1 MSNTPGAN
9 APLHATLQ
17 PAAGDHSEDG
27 YRKRPGE
34 ILDRFE
40 RGGHAD
46 KVDLLTGKITP
57 EGRAVPT
64 GERAQQAELNRQWL
78 TAERERLQAAKGE
91 PVAYAIADAESGV
104 KEDALDRYLK
114 TQGRFGSASEENLQA
129 KAAAAQEYAA
139 KLASEYYSS
148 ESYSSEFRVPSS
160 TTDQPGTRNSDLTT
174 DNPEPGTRNPE
185 PRTVSR
191 SDFLPTTRADMDA
204 RGWEQCDFVLVTGDA
219 YVDHPSFANA
229 VIGRV
234 LEWAGFKVGVLSQ
247 PDYTDPEAF
256 KALGKPRLAFL
267 VSAGNLDSNLNAYTA
282 HKLPRSDD
290 PYSPG
295 GKPGKRPVRA
305 TIVYCN
311 MLRRAFGKVPVIIG
325 GIEASQRRFSHYD
338 YWDDKVRRSVLLDSN
353 ADMLV
358 FGMGEN
364 QIVELAHRLNRG
376 ESLKEIT
383 DVRGTAYVK
392 KDASYLETPD
402 FTERFGKP
410 LHTLDHEDLLPELE
424 PRLESRGAAK
434 GGNSNLARVQEH
446 QTDTADQV
454 AEYRKNYASAFKKIF
469 DQQDPVRGRPVV
481 QRTGKLSVIQLP
493 PARLQSEEELDRWYD
508 LPYTRLPHPDYEK
521 QGGVPAWLTTQHSIV
536 THRGCMGSCTFCAIW
551 MHQGRTI
558 QSRSPESIEKEAASI
573 THMPSFK
580 GYISDV
586 GGPTANMYGNY
597 CSVQQTLGACKD
609 RDCLLPDP
617 CPALR
622 QHLDKQLDML
632 KRVRAVPGV
641 KKAFI
646 ASGIRHDMLIDDK
659 NTRGFGDAY
668 IENLAAHHTSGHLKV
683 APEHLSDD
691 VLSRMR
697 KPGLS
702 KYEEFKKRFVEASRK
717 VGKEQYLVAYFVSSH
732 PGCTMDEQIR
742 LAEYFKK
749 NNWSPEQ
756 VQDFIPTPMTPATAM
771 FYSGFDPETLEF
783 VYTPTTMREKR
794 RQRALMQFNRPE
806 FHGRVRKALREAG
819 RQDLIGNGKDAL
831 VKPGNEEDWDDDNP
845 ARPAGIGSGPAT
857 LKNCNNPYRG
867 KKAQGKKRRRR

>member
-1 MSNTPGAN
+1 MNKPDGGHR
-9 APLHATLQ
+9 LHATLQ
-17 PAAGDHSEDG
+17 PAAGDHSPDS

-57 EGRAVPT
+57 EGRAVPA
-64 GERAQQAELNRQWL
+64 GQRARQAELNRTWL
-78 TAERERLQAAKGE
+78 AAERERLNVAKGE
-91 PVAYAIADAESGV
+91 PVAYAMTEPATG
-104 KEDALDRYLK
+104 DALERYLR
-114 TQGRFGSASEENLQA
+114 TQGRFGSANESDLKA

-139 KLASEYYSS
+139 KLAAEY
-148 ESYSSEFRVPSS
+148 ESAESRVPVAE
-160 TTDQPGTRNSDLTT
+160 DAAHGTRDAR
-174 DNPEPGTRNPE
+174 PERKA
-185 PRTVSR
+185 
-191 SDFLPTTRADMDA
+191 FLPTSRADMAA

-234 LEWAGFKVGVLSQ
+234 LEWAGFKVGILAQ

-311 MLRRAFGKVPVIIG
+311 MLRRAFGKTPIIVG

-358 FGMGEN
+358 FGMGEV

-376 ESLKEIT
+376 IPLHEIT

-392 KDASYLETPD
+392 KDAAFLDAPD
-402 FTERFGKP
+402 YVERFGKP
-410 LHTLDHEDLLPELE
+410 AHTLDHEALLP
-424 PRLESRGAAK
+424 PKDSPESRVPGSESKDTAHGTRHTGHAPVD
-434 GGNSNLARVQEH
+434 RVQEH
-446 QTDTADQV
+446 QTTSAAQV
-454 AEYRKNYASAFKKIF
+454 ADYRRNYARAFKTIF
-469 DQQDPVRGRPVV
+469 DQQDPVRGRPLV
-481 QRTGKLSVIQLP
+481 QRTGKLHVIQLP

-508 LPYTRLPHPDYEK
+508 LPYTRMPHPDYEA
-521 QGGVPAWLTTQHSIV
+521 QGGVPAWLTTQHSII

-558 QSRSPESIEKEAASI
+558 QSRSADSIVKEAESI
-573 THMPSFK
+573 TGMNSFK

-622 QHLDKQLDML
+622 QHIDTQLNML

-659 NTRGFGDAY
+659 TAGEKGNEY

-691 VLSRMR
+691 VLSKMR
-697 KPGLS
+697 KPGLN
-702 KYEEFKKRFVEASRK
+702 KYEEFKKRFIEASRK

-742 LAEYFKK
+742 LAEYFKR

-771 FYSGFDPETLEF
+771 FYSGHDPETLEF

-794 RQRALMQFNRPE
+794 RQRALMQYSRPE

-819 RQDLIGNGKDAL
+819 RTDLIGHHKDAL
-831 VKPGNEEDWDDDNP
+831 VKPGNEEDWEDDNP
-845 ARPAGIGSGPAT
+845 SRPAGIGSGPAT
-857 LKNCNNPYRG
+857 TRKRNNPYRG
-867 KKAQGKKRRRR
+867 RKARGQKPKRRG

>member
-1 MSNTPGAN
+1 MSKPEGEHR
-9 APLHATLQ
+9 LHARLQ
-17 PAAGDHSEDG
+17 PAAGDHSEDA
-27 YRKRPGE
+27 YRGRPGE
-34 ILDRFE
+34 ILDRYE
-40 RGGHAD
+40 RGGHVD
-46 KVDLLTGKITP
+46 KVDLLTGKVTP
-57 EGRAVPT
+57 EGHAVPA
-64 GERAQQAELNRQWL
+64 GRRGQQAELNRAWL
-78 TAERERLQAAKGE
+78 KSERERLQAGKGE
-91 PVAYAIADAESGV
+91 PLVNAD
-104 KEDALDRYLK
+104 EDAIQRFLR
-114 TQGRFGSASEENLQA
+114 TQGRFGSASETDLQA

-139 KLASEYYSS
+139 KLAAEYYQAGDGRLEAGVTAEAPDSRLPTPDS
-148 ESYSSEFRVPSS
+148 
-160 TTDQPGTRNSDLTT
+160 
-174 DNPEPGTRNPE
+174 
-185 PRTVSR
+185 VSR
-191 SDFLPTTRADMDA
+191 LSFLPVSRADMAA

-234 LEWAGFKVGVLSQ
+234 LEWAGFKVGILSQ
-247 PDYTDPEAF
+247 PDYTNPEAF

-290 PYSPG
+290 PYTPG

-311 MLRRAFGKVPVIIG
+311 MIRRAFGKVPVIVG

-358 FGMGEN
+358 FGMGET

-376 ESLKEIT
+376 EPISQIT
-383 DVRGTAYVK
+383 DVRGTAFVK
-392 KDASYLETPD
+392 KDAAFLEAPEYV
-402 FTERFGKP
+402 ERFGKP
-410 LHTLDHEDLLPELE
+410 VHTLDHEELLP
-424 PRLESRGAAK
+424 PREAGGASSEAGVKAVTPASRLQTP
-434 GGNSNLARVQEH
+434 NSPDRVQEH
-446 QTDTADQV
+446 QTETPAQV
-454 AEYRKNYASAFKKIF
+454 PEYRRNYALAFKKIF

-481 QRTGKLSVIQLP
+481 QRTGKLNVIQLP

-508 LPYTRLPHPDYEK
+508 LPYTRLPHPDYEA

-558 QSRSPESIEKEAASI
+558 QSRSAESIVQEAEAI
-573 THMPSFK
+573 TQMPSFK

-622 QHLDKQLDML
+622 LHLDKQIDML

-659 NTRGFGDAY
+659 ATRGIGDAY

-691 VLSRMR
+691 VLTRMR
-697 KPGLS
+697 KPGLH
-702 KYEEFKKRFVEASRK
+702 KYEEFKKRFVEASKR

-771 FYSGFDPETLEF
+771 FYSGHDPETGEF

-794 RQRALMQFNRPE
+794 RQRALMQFTRPE

-819 RQDLIGNGKDAL
+819 RKDLIGTHPEAL
-831 VKPGNEEDWDDDNP
+831 VKPGQEEDWDDDNP

-857 LKNCNNPYRG
+857 TKKRNNPYRG
-867 KKAQGKKRRRR
+867 TRKARRKRRS

>member
-1 MSNTPGAN
+1 MKDPQGGQR
-9 APLHATLQ
+9 LHAKLQ
-17 PAAGDHSEDG
+17 PAAGDHSEDR

-46 KVDLLTGKITP
+46 KVDLLTGRITP
-57 EGRAVPT
+57 DGHAVPEGQRARQT
-64 GERAQQAELNRQWL
+64 EINRDWLNEERQ
-78 TAERERLQAAKGE
+78 RLQASKGE
-91 PVAYAIADAESGV
+91 PVAYAQNSINESHAP
-104 KEDALDRYLK
+104 DALERCLK
-114 TQGRFGSASEENLQA
+114 TQGRFGSANENDLKA

-139 KLASEYYSS
+139 KLASEYYQAGGGSLEAGETAEALDS
-148 ESYSSEFRVPSS
+148 KLPIPDTF
-160 TTDQPGTRNSDLTT
+160 T
-174 DNPEPGTRNPE
+174 
-185 PRTVSR
+185 R
-191 SDFLPTTRADMDA
+191 SDFLPVSRADMDA

-234 LEWAGFKVGVLSQ
+234 LEWAGFKVGIIAQ
-247 PDYTDPEAF
+247 PDYTGPEAF
-256 KALGKPRLAFL
+256 KALGKPRLGFL

-311 MLRRAFGKVPVIIG
+311 MIRRAYGKVPIIIG

-358 FGMGEN
+358 FGMGEV
-364 QIVELAHRLNRG
+364 QIVELAHRLSRG
-376 ESLKEIT
+376 ESIREIN

-392 KDASYLETPD
+392 KDASILDSPEFAD
-402 FTERFGKP
+402 RFGQP
-410 LHTLDHEDLLPELE
+410 MFTLDHEELLP
-424 PRLESRGAAK
+424 PK
-434 GGNSNLARVQEH
+434 GSGLDRVQEM
-446 QTDTADQV
+446 QTDSGSVPD
-454 AEYRKNYASAFKKIF
+454 YRRNYAVAFKKIF
-469 DQQDPVRGRPVV
+469 DQQDPVRGRPLV
-481 QRTGKLSVIQLP
+481 QRTGKLHVIQLP

-508 LPYTRLPHPDYEK
+508 LPYTRQPHPDYES
-521 QGGVPAWLTTQHSIV
+521 QGGVPAWLTTQHSII

-558 QSRSPESIEKEAASI
+558 QSRSEDSIVKEAESISG
-573 THMPSFK
+573 MPSFK

-622 QHLDKQLDML
+622 QHIDKQLDML

-659 NTRGFGDAY
+659 NTKGLGDAY

-691 VLSRMR
+691 VLSKMR
-697 KPGLS
+697 KPGLN
-702 KYEEFKKRFVEASRK
+702 KYEEFKTRFIEASKK

-732 PGCTMDEQIR
+732 PGCTMEEQIR

-771 FYSGFDPETLEF
+771 FYSGFDPETGEF

-794 RQRALMQFNRPE
+794 RQRALMQFKRPE
-806 FHGRVRKALREAG
+806 FHGRVRKALREAE
-819 RQDLIGNGKDAL
+819 RKDLIGNHKDAL
-831 VKPGNEEDWDDDNP
+831 VRPGNEEDWDDDNP

-857 LKNCNNPYRG
+857 MKKRNSPYRG
-867 KKAQGKKRRRR
+867 KHPKKRRRKR

>member
-1 MSNTPGAN
+1 MNEPQGAHR
-9 APLHATLQ
+9 LHASLQ
-17 PAAGDHSEDG
+17 PAAGDHSENA

-57 EGRAVPT
+57 EGHAVPP
-64 GERAQQAELNRQWL
+64 GERAKQAELNRQWL
-78 TAERERLQAAKGE
+78 KAERERLQAGKGE
-91 PVAYAIADAESGV
+91 PLAYAIADAESGV
-104 KEDALDRYLK
+104 KQDALDRYLK
-114 TQGRFGSASEENLQA
+114 TQGKFGSANEQDLKA

-139 KLASEYYSS
+139 KLAAEYYEAGGGSREAAENAATPAS
-148 ESYSSEFRVPSS
+148 R
-160 TTDQPGTRNSDLTT
+160 LT
-174 DNPEPGTRNPE
+174 PAASFGRG
-185 PRTVSR
+185 
-191 SDFLPTTRADMDA
+191 DFLPTTKTDMDA
-204 RGWEQCDFVLVTGDA
+204 RGWEQCDFVLVSGDA

-234 LEWAGFKVGVLSQ
+234 LEWAGFKVGILSQ
-247 PDYTDPEAF
+247 PDYTNPEAF

-295 GKPGKRPVRA
+295 GRPGKRPVRA

-311 MLRRAFGKVPVIIG
+311 MLRRAFGKTPIIVG

-358 FGMGEN
+358 FGMGET

-376 ESLKEIT
+376 EQLKEIT

-392 KDASYLETPD
+392 KDADYLESPE

-410 LHTLDHEDLLPELE
+410 VYTLDHENLLP
-424 PRLESRGAAK
+424 PREAAGGRQEAAVSPASRLTTPA
-434 GGNSNLARVQEH
+434 SLDRVQEH
-446 QTDTADQV
+446 QTDDPNQV
-454 AEYRKNYASAFKKIF
+454 AAYRKNYAVAFKTIF
-469 DQQDPVRGRPVV
+469 DQQDPVRGRPVI

-521 QGGVPAWLTTQHSIV
+521 HGVPAWLTTQHSII

-597 CSVQQTLGACKD
+597 CSVQQTLGACKN

-646 ASGIRHDMLIDDK
+646 ASGIRHDMLIDEK
-659 NTRGFGDAY
+659 TNKGLGDAY
-668 IENLAAHHTSGHLKV
+668 IENLAAYHTSGHLKV
-683 APEHLSDD
+683 APEHLSDG
-691 VLSRMR
+691 VLARMR
-697 KPGLS
+697 KPGLH
-702 KYEEFKKRFVEASRK
+702 KYEEFKQRFIEASKK

-742 LAEYFKK
+742 LAEYFKR

-794 RQRALMQFNRPE
+794 RQRALMQFSRPE

-819 RQDLIGNGKDAL
+819 RKDLIGHHKDAL

-845 ARPAGIGSGPAT
+845 ARPAGIGAGPKT
-857 LKNCNNPYRG
+857 LKKRNNPYRG
-867 KKAQGKKRRRR
+867 KKPRGRGSKPAGKSRRRR

>member
-1 MSNTPGAN
+1 MSKPEGTR
-9 APLHATLQ
+9 LHAALQ
-17 PAAGDHSEDG
+17 PAAGDHSDQR

-57 EGRAVPT
+57 DGHAVPQ
-64 GERAQQAELNRQWL
+64 GQRAQQAELNRKWL
-78 TAERERLQAAKGE
+78 GEERERLQAGKGE
-91 PVAYAIADAESGV
+91 PVAYAVADPDVG
-104 KEDALDRYLK
+104 DALERYLR
-114 TQGRFGSASEENLQA
+114 TQGRFGSANEQDLKA

-148 ESYSSEFRVPSS
+148 ECRVPSAES
-160 TTDQPGTRNSDLTT
+160 EATAEAKTAVDPAHGTRHT
-174 DNPEPGTRNPE
+174 E
-185 PRTVSR
+185 R
-191 SDFLPTTRADMDA
+191 SSFLPVSKSDMSA

-234 LEWAGFKVGVLSQ
+234 LEWAGFKVGILAQ

-256 KALGKPRLAFL
+256 KALGEPRLGFL
-267 VSAGNLDSNLNAYTA
+267 VSAGNLDSNLNAFTA

-311 MLRRAFGKVPVIIG
+311 MIRRAFGKVPIIVG
-325 GIEASQRRFSHYD
+325 GIEASQRRFTHYD

-358 FGMGEN
+358 FGMGEV

-376 ESLKEIT
+376 IPLREIT

-392 KDASYLETPD
+392 KDAAFLDAPE
-402 FTERFGKP
+402 FVERFGKP
-410 LHTLDHEDLLPELE
+410 MYTLDHEALLP
-424 PRLESRGAAK
+424 PK
-434 GGNSNLARVQEH
+434 GEQSDRVQEM
-446 QTDTADQV
+446 ADPGRNV
-454 AEYRKNYASAFKKIF
+454 PEYRKNYAVAFKTIF
-469 DQQDPVRGRPVV
+469 DQQDPVRGRPLV

-508 LPYTRLPHPDYEK
+508 LPYTRLPHPDYET
-521 QGGVPAWLTTQHSIV
+521 QGGVPAWLTTQHSII

-558 QSRSPESIEKEAASI
+558 QSRSAESIVKEAGSI
-573 THMPSFK
+573 TEMPSFK

-659 NTRGFGDAY
+659 NSKGLGDAY

-691 VLSRMR
+691 VLSKMR
-697 KPGLS
+697 KPGLH
-702 KYEEFKKRFVEASRK
+702 KYEEFKKRFIEASKK

-771 FYSGFDPETLEF
+771 FYSGHDPETLDYVF
-783 VYTPTTMREKR
+783 TPTTMREKR
-794 RQRALMQFNRPE
+794 RQRALMQFGRPE

-819 RQDLIGNGKDAL
+819 RKDLIGHHKDAL
-831 VKPGNEEDWDDDNP
+831 VKPGNEDDWEDDNP

-857 LKNCNNPYRG
+857 LRKRGNPYRG
-867 KKAQGKKRRRR
+867 RKRRK

>member
-1 MSNTPGAN
+1 MTDSKPR
-9 APLHATLQ
+9 LHGHLQ
-17 PAAGDHSEDG
+17 SAAGDHSTDS

-34 ILDRFE
+34 VFDRFE

-46 KVDLLTGKITP
+46 RMDLLTGKVTP
-57 EGRAVPT
+57 EGKAVPQ
-64 GERAQQAELNRQWL
+64 GRRARQIEINRKWLAE
-78 TAERERLQAAKGE
+78 ERERLQASRGN
-91 PVAYAIADAESGV
+91 PVAYAMQPGEEGMPVAPDAVE
-104 KEDALDRYLK
+104 RYLR
-114 TQGRFGSASEENLQA
+114 TQAARGNAAEADLAE
-129 KAAAAQEYAA
+129 KAAKAQEYAA
-139 KLASEYYSS
+139 KLAAEFYSAGGDRQSETVDRS
-148 ESYSSEFRVPSS
+148 PN
-160 TTDQPGTRNSDLTT
+160 TDQ
-174 DNPEPGTRNPE
+174 
-185 PRTVSR
+185 R
-191 SDFLPTTRADMDA
+191 SPHRSAFLPVSRADMGA
-204 RGWEQCDFVLVTGDA
+204 RGWEQCDFILITGDA

-229 VIGRV
+229 VISRV
-234 LEWAGFKVGVLSQ
+234 LEWAGFKVGIIAQ
-247 PDYTDPEAF
+247 PDFTNPEAF

-311 MLRRAFGKVPVIIG
+311 MLRRAFGKVPIIIG

-338 YWDDKVRRSVLLDSN
+338 YWDDRVRRSVLLDSN

-358 FGMGEN
+358 FGMGET
-364 QIVELAHRLNRG
+364 QIVELAHRLSNG
-376 ESLKEIT
+376 EGLHEIN
-383 DVRGTAYVK
+383 DVRGTAYVR
-392 KDASYLETPD
+392 KDISFLETPAYAD
-402 FTERFGKP
+402 RFGKP
-410 LHTLDHEDLLPELE
+410 VPTLAHEELLPPLE
-424 PRLESRGAAK
+424 AGGGRLEAGATARQSK
-434 GGNSNLARVQEH
+434 IDRVQER
-446 QTDTADQV
+446 QDQPGEAV
-454 AEYRKNYASAFKKIF
+454 PDYRVNYARAFKTIF
-469 DQQDPVRGRPVV
+469 DQQDPVRGRPLI
-481 QRTGKLSVIQLP
+481 QRTGKLNVVQLP

-521 QGGVPAWLTTQHSIV
+521 VGVPAWLTTQHSIV

-558 QSRSPESIEKEAASI
+558 QSRSIDSIEAEAKAI

-597 CSVQQTLGACKD
+597 CSVQQNLGACKN

-622 QHLDKQLDML
+622 QHLDTQLEML
-632 KRVRAVPGV
+632 RRVRAVPGV

-659 NTRGFGDAY
+659 TAGEKGDHY

-691 VLSRMR
+691 VLAKMR
-697 KPGLS
+697 KPGLH
-702 KYEEFKKRFVEASRK
+702 KYEIFKKRFIEASKR

-771 FYSGFDPETLEF
+771 FYSGHDPETLEH

-794 RQRALMQFNRPE
+794 RQRALMQFGKPE
-806 FHGRVRKALREAG
+806 FQGRVRKALREAG
-819 RQDLIGNGKDAL
+819 RKDLVGRHKEAL
-831 VKPGNEEDWDDDNP
+831 VPPGNEEDWEDDNP

-857 LKNCNNPYRG
+857 LKKRNNPYRG
-867 KKAQGKKRRRR
+867 KRRQQRKGRPG

>member
-1 MSNTPGAN
+1 MSKPEGEHR
-9 APLHATLQ
+9 LHARLQ
-17 PAAGDHSEDG
+17 PAAGDHSEDA
-27 YRKRPGE
+27 YRGRPGE
-34 ILDRFE
+34 ILDRYE
-40 RGGHAD
+40 RGGHVD
-46 KVDLLTGKITP
+46 KVDLLTGKVTP
-57 EGRAVPT
+57 EGRSVPE
-64 GERAQQAELNRQWL
+64 GKRAQQAELNLAWL
-78 TAERERLQAAKGE
+78 KAERERLQAGKGE
-91 PVAYAIADAESGV
+91 PLAGAD
-104 KEDALDRYLK
+104 EDAIQRFLR
-114 TQGRFGSASEENLQA
+114 TQGRFGSANETDLQA

-139 KLASEYYSS
+139 KLAAEYYQAGDGSL
-148 ESYSSEFRVPSS
+148 EAGV
-160 TTDQPGTRNSDLTT
+160 TTKAPDSRLPTPDS
-174 DNPEPGTRNPE
+174 
-185 PRTVSR
+185 VSR
-191 SDFLPTTRADMDA
+191 SAFLPVSRADMAA

-234 LEWAGFKVGVLSQ
+234 LEWAGFKVGILSQ
-247 PDYTDPEAF
+247 PDYTNPEAF
-256 KALGKPRLAFL
+256 KALCKPRLAFL

-290 PYSPG
+290 PYTPG

-311 MLRRAFGKVPVIIG
+311 MIRRAFGKVPVIVG

-338 YWDDKVRRSVLLDSN
+338 YWDDKARRSVLLDSN

-358 FGMGEN
+358 FGMGEA

-376 ESLKEIT
+376 EPISQIT
-383 DVRGTAYVK
+383 DVRGTAFVK
-392 KDASYLETPD
+392 KDATFLESPEY
-402 FTERFGKP
+402 TERFGKP
-410 LHTLDHEDLLPELE
+410 VYTLDHQELLPPIEAAGGRQQAAENTGDLT
-424 PRLESRGAAK
+424 PRPKPQAD
-434 GGNSNLARVQEH
+434 RVQEH
-446 QTDTADQV
+446 QTDNAAQV
-454 AEYRKNYASAFKKIF
+454 PEYRRNYAIAFKKIF

-493 PARLQSEEELDRWYD
+493 PARLQTEEELDRWYD
-508 LPYTRLPHPDYEK
+508 LPYTRLPHPDYEA

-551 MHQGRTI
+551 MHQGRTV
-558 QSRSPESIEKEAASI
+558 QSRSAESIVKEAEAI

-622 QHLDKQLDML
+622 LHLDKQIDML

-659 NTRGFGDAY
+659 ATKGKGDAY

-691 VLSRMR
+691 VLTRMR
-697 KPGLS
+697 KPGLH
-702 KYEEFKKRFVEASRK
+702 KYEEFKKRFIEASKR

-771 FYSGFDPETLEF
+771 FYSGHDPETGEF

-794 RQRALMQFNRPE
+794 RQRALMQFTRPE

-819 RQDLIGNGKDAL
+819 RKDLIGTHPDAL
-831 VKPGNEEDWDDDNP
+831 VRPGHEEDWDDDNP

-857 LKNCNNPYRG
+857 TRKRNNPYRG
-867 KKAQGKKRRRR
+867 RKPRGKRR

>member
-1 MSNTPGAN
+1 MRKPDATR
-9 APLHATLQ
+9 LHSHLQ
-17 PAAGDHSEDG
+17 PAAGDHSENA
-27 YRKRPGE
+27 YCKRPGE

-57 EGRAVPT
+57 QGHAVPQ
-64 GERAQQAELNRQWL
+64 GQRAKQAELNRKWL
-78 TAERERLQAAKGE
+78 SEERERLQAGKGE
-91 PVAYAIADAESGV
+91 PVAYAVADPDVG
-104 KEDALDRYLK
+104 DALERYLR
-114 TQGRFGSASEENLQA
+114 TQGKFGSANEVDLQA

-139 KLASEYYSS
+139 KLASEYY
-148 ESYSSEFRVPSS
+148 ESGDGRRESGVTAESAGSAVAP
-160 TTDQPGTRNSDLTT
+160 D
-174 DNPEPGTRNPE
+174 
-185 PRTVSR
+185 SR
-191 SDFLPTTRADMDA
+191 LATPHYARSAFLPVSRADMAA
-204 RGWEQCDFVLVTGDA
+204 RGWQQCDFILVTGDA

-234 LEWAGFKVGVLSQ
+234 LEWAGFKVGIISQ
-247 PDYTDPEAF
+247 PDYNDPEAF
-256 KALGKPRLAFL
+256 KVLGNPRLAFL

-295 GKPGKRPVRA
+295 GRPGKRPVRA

-311 MLRRAFGKVPVIIG
+311 MIRRAFGKVPIIVG
-325 GIEASQRRFSHYD
+325 GIEASQRRFTHYD

-358 FGMGEN
+358 FGMGEV

-376 ESLKEIT
+376 IPLREIT

-392 KDASYLETPD
+392 KDAAFLDAPE

-410 LHTLDHEDLLPELE
+410 VYTLDHEALLAPKDSSAFRV
-424 PRLESRGAAK
+424 PSSESENAERGTR
-434 GGNSNLARVQEH
+434 NSEHAFLDRVQEH
-446 QTDTADQV
+446 QDTGPAGV
-454 AEYRKNYASAFKKIF
+454 PEHRRNYAVAFKTIF
-469 DQQDPVRGRPVV
+469 DQQDPVRGRPLV
-481 QRTGKLSVIQLP
+481 QRTGKLRVIQLP

-508 LPYTRLPHPDYEK
+508 LPYTRLPHPDYES

-558 QSRSPESIEKEAASI
+558 QSRSAESIVKEAAGI
-573 THMPSFK
+573 TGMPSFK

-659 NTRGFGDAY
+659 NTKGLGDSY

-691 VLSRMR
+691 VLSKMR
-697 KPGLS
+697 KPGLH
-702 KYEEFKKRFVEASRK
+702 KYEEFKRRFVEASKK

-771 FYSGFDPETLEF
+771 FYSGHDPETGQY

-794 RQRALMQFNRPE
+794 RQRALMQFARPE
-806 FHGRVRKALREAG
+806 FHGRVRKALIEAG
-819 RQDLIGNGKDAL
+819 RKDLIGHHEGAL
-831 VKPGNEEDWDDDNP
+831 VKPGNEEDWEDDNP

-857 LKNCNNPYRG
+857 LQKRGNPYRG
-867 KKAQGKKRRRR
+867 KKWGNRPKAR

>member
-1 MSNTPGAN
+1 MSETPGAKR
-9 APLHATLQ
+9 PDVKLHANLQ
-17 PAAGDHSEDG
+17 PAAGDHSNDG

-34 ILDRFE
+34 ILDRLE

-46 KVDLLTGKITP
+46 KEDLTSGRITP
-57 EGRAVPT
+57 DGHAVPF
-64 GERAQQAELNRQWL
+64 GKQKLQAEINKRWL
-78 TAERERLQAAKGE
+78 TEERERVQASRGN
-91 PVAYAIADAESGV
+91 PVAYGQQSQDLNDG
-104 KEDALDRYLK
+104 LQRFLR
-114 TQGRFGSASEENLQA
+114 TQGSRGNATEGDLSA
-129 KAAAAQEYAA
+129 KAAAAQEFAA
-139 KLASEYYSS
+139 KLAAEYYDSS
-148 ESYSSEFRVPSS
+148 EPQVTGSGSSDAVLGTGRTERSS
-160 TTDQPGTRNSDLTT
+160 
-174 DNPEPGTRNPE
+174 
-185 PRTVSR
+185 
-191 SDFLPTTRADMDA
+191 FLATSRADMDA
-204 RGWEQCDFVLVTGDA
+204 RGWDQCDFVLVTGDA

-234 LEWAGFKVGVLSQ
+234 LEWAGFKVGILAQ
-247 PDYTDPEAF
+247 PDFRNVEAF
-256 KALGKPRLAFL
+256 RAMGKPRLAFL

-311 MLRRAFGKVPVIIG
+311 MLRRAFGKTPIIVG
-325 GIEASQRRFSHYD
+325 GIEASQRRFAHYD

-358 FGMGEN
+358 FGMGEQ
-364 QIVELAHRLNRG
+364 QIVEIAHRMNGG
-376 ESLKEIT
+376 ESLHEIN

-392 KDASYLETPD
+392 KDVSYLDSPAFID
-402 FTERFGKP
+402 RFGKP
-410 LHTLDHEDLLPELE
+410 LHTLDYEALLP
-424 PRLESRGAAK
+424 PKGESSVGSQQSSVDAVALD
-434 GGNSNLARVQEH
+434 SPLPRVQEL
-446 QTDTADQV
+446 QDTGPESIP
-454 AEYRKNYASAFKKIF
+454 EYRKNYSRAFKTIF
-469 DQQDPVRGRPVV
+469 DQQDPVRGRPMV
-481 QRTGKLSVIQLP
+481 QRHGALSVIQMP
-493 PARLQSEEELDRWYD
+493 PARHQSEEELDRWYD
-508 LPYTRLPHPDYEK
+508 LPYTRLPHPDYARE
-521 QGGVPAWLTTQHSIV
+521 GIPAWLTTQHSIN

-558 QSRSPESIEKEAASI
+558 QSRSVDSIEKEAANI
-573 THMPSFK
+573 TRMPSFK

-597 CSVQQTLGACKD
+597 CTVQQTLGACKD

-632 KRVRAVPGV
+632 RRVRAVPGV

-646 ASGIRHDMLIDDK
+646 ASGIRHDMLIDAK
-659 NTRGFGDAY
+659 TAGAKGDAY
-668 IENLAAHHTSGHLKV
+668 IENLAKHHTSGHLKV

-691 VLSRMR
+691 VLSKMR
-697 KPGLS
+697 KPGLH
-702 KYEEFKKRFVEASRK
+702 KFEEFKKRFVEASKR

-742 LAEYFKK
+742 LAEYFKR

-771 FYSGFDPETLEF
+771 FYSGLDPETGDY

-794 RQRALMQFNRPE
+794 RQRALMQFSKPE
-806 FHGRVRKALREAG
+806 FQGRVRKALREAG
-819 RQDLIGNGKDAL
+819 RTDLIGRHREAL
-831 VKPGNEEDWDDDNP
+831 VPPGNEEDWEDDNP

-857 LKNCNNPYRG
+857 MRKRGSPYRG
-867 KKAQGKKRRRR
+867 KRPRKP

>member
-1 MSNTPGAN
+1 MSKDGPVPAH
-9 APLHATLQ
+9 PLHANLQ
-17 PAAGDHSEDG
+17 PAAGDHTPDS

-34 ILDRFE
+34 VLDRFE
-40 RGGHAD
+40 RGSHVD
-46 KVDLLTGKITP
+46 KIDLLTGKLTPQGHAVP
-57 EGRAVPT
+57 EGQRA
-64 GERAQQAELNRQWL
+64 RQAELNRQWL
-78 TAERERLQAAKGE
+78 AEERERLAASRGN
-91 PVAYAIADAESGV
+91 PVAYAQQTPDVPHDAVERF
-104 KEDALDRYLK
+104 LR
-114 TQGRFGSASEENLQA
+114 TQAARGNASEIDLA
-129 KAAAAQEYAA
+129 DKAARAQEYAA
-139 KLASEYYSS
+139 KLAAEYYSS
-148 ESYSSEFRVPSS
+148 ESHARGSELEQ
-160 TTDQPGTRNSDLTT
+160 QPNAERQ
-174 DNPEPGTRNPE
+174 NPNTERGA
-185 PRTVSR
+185 
-191 SDFLPTTRADMDA
+191 FLPTTRADMDA
-204 RGWEQCDFVLVTGDA
+204 RGWSQCDFVLVTGDA

-234 LEWAGFKVGVLSQ
+234 LEWAGFKVGILAQ
-247 PDYTDPEAF
+247 PDYTNVEAF
-256 KALGKPRLAFL
+256 KALGKPRLGFL

-311 MLRRAFGKVPVIIG
+311 MIRRAFGKTPIIVG

-358 FGMGEN
+358 FGMGEQ
-364 QIVELAHRLNRG
+364 QIVELAHRLNAG
-376 ESLKEIT
+376 ESLHEIN
-383 DVRGTAYVK
+383 DVRGTAFVR
-392 KDASYLETPD
+392 KDAGFLDAPAFAD
-402 FTERFGKP
+402 RFGKP
-410 LHTLDHEDLLPELE
+410 VYTLDHEALLP
-424 PRLESRGAAK
+424 PK
-434 GGNSNLARVQEH
+434 GGSGLRVSGSESADAAHADRVQER
-446 QTDTADQV
+446 QDTGPA
-454 AEYRKNYASAFKKIF
+454 AIPAYRRDYSRAFKIIF
-469 DQQDPVRGRPVV
+469 DQQDPVRGRPLV
-481 QRTGKLSVIQLP
+481 QRTGKLHVIQLP
-493 PARLQSEEELDRWYD
+493 PARLQSQEELDRWFD
-508 LPYTRLPHPDYEK
+508 LPYTRMPHPDYARE
-521 QGGVPAWLTTQHSIV
+521 GIPAWLTTQHSIV

-558 QSRSPESIEKEAASI
+558 QSRSIDSIEAEAKAI

-597 CSVQQTLGACKD
+597 CTVQQNLGACKH

-622 QHLDKQLDML
+622 QHLETQLEML
-632 KRVRAVPGV
+632 RRVRAVPGV

-659 NTRGFGDAY
+659 TAGEQGNAY
-668 IENLAAHHTSGHLKV
+668 IENLAQHHTSGHLKV
-683 APEHLSDD
+683 APEHLSDT
-691 VLSRMR
+691 VLAKMR
-697 KPGLS
+697 KPGLN
-702 KYEEFKKRFVEASRK
+702 KYEEFKTRFIEASKK

-742 LAEYFKK
+742 LAEYFKR

-771 FYSGFDPETLEF
+771 FYSGHDPETGGY

-794 RQRALMQFNRPE
+794 RQRALMQYSRPE

-819 RQDLIGNGKDAL
+819 RNDLIGRHESAL
-831 VKPGNEEDWDDDNP
+831 VPPGNEEDWEDDNP
-845 ARPAGIGSGPAT
+845 ARPAGIGSGPT
-857 LKNCNNPYRG
+857 TTRKRNNPYRG
-867 KKAQGKKRRRR
+867 KRPRKR

>member
-1 MSNTPGAN
+1 MSKPEGGHR
-9 APLHATLQ
+9 LHATLQ
-17 PAAGDHSEDG
+17 PAAGDHSEDR

-57 EGRAVPT
+57 DGHAVPV
-64 GERAQQAELNRQWL
+64 GQRARQAELNRQWL
-78 TAERERLQAAKGE
+78 TEERQKLQASKGE
-91 PVAYAIADAESGV
+91 PVAYAQNSINESHAP
-104 KEDALDRYLK
+104 DALERYLK
-114 TQGRFGSASEENLQA
+114 TQGKFGSANETDLKA

-139 KLASEYYSS
+139 KLASEYYQA
-148 ESYSSEFRVPSS
+148 EGENLEAPATTEAPETRLPSPDS
-160 TTDQPGTRNSDLTT
+160 F
-174 DNPEPGTRNPE
+174 
-185 PRTVSR
+185 SR
-191 SDFLPTTRADMDA
+191 SDYLPVNRADMDA
-204 RGWEQCDFVLVTGDA
+204 RGWDQCDFVLVTGDA

-229 VIGRV
+229 VIARV
-234 LEWAGFKVGVLSQ
+234 LEWAGFKVGILAQ

-256 KALGKPRLAFL
+256 KALGIPRLGFL

-311 MLRRAFGKVPVIIG
+311 MIRRAYGKVPIIIG
-325 GIEASQRRFSHYD
+325 GIEPSQRRFSHYD

-358 FGMGEN
+358 FGMGEV

-376 ESLKEIT
+376 GSLREIN

-392 KDASYLETPD
+392 KDAEFLNTPE
-402 FTERFGKP
+402 FTDRFGKP
-410 LHTLDHEDLLPELE
+410 KYTLDHEELLPQ
-424 PRLESRGAAK
+424 K
-434 GGNSNLARVQEH
+434 GEGPDRVQEM
-446 QTDTADQV
+446 QTVQDRVPD
-454 AEYRKNYASAFKKIF
+454 YRRNYAVAFKTIF
-469 DQQDPVRGRPVV
+469 DQQDPVRGRPLV
-481 QRTGKLSVIQLP
+481 QRTGKLHVIQLP

-508 LPYTRLPHPDYEK
+508 LPYTRLPHPDYES
-521 QGGVPAWLTTQHSIV
+521 QGGVPAWLTTQHSII

-558 QSRSPESIEKEAASI
+558 QSRSADSIIKEAESI
-573 THMPSFK
+573 TGMPSFK

-622 QHLDKQLDML
+622 QHLDTQLDML
-632 KRVRAVPGV
+632 RRVRAVPGV

-646 ASGIRHDMLIDDK
+646 ASGIRHDMLIDDE
-659 NTRGFGDAY
+659 NTKGFGNSY

-683 APEHLSDD
+683 APEHLSND
-691 VLSRMR
+691 VLAKMR
-697 KPGLS
+697 KPGLN
-702 KYEEFKKRFVEASRK
+702 KYEEFKTRFIEASKK

-771 FYSGFDPETLEF
+771 FYSGHDPETLEF

-794 RQRALMQFNRPE
+794 RQRALMQFKRPE

-819 RQDLIGNGKDAL
+819 RKDLIGNHNNAL
-831 VKPGNEEDWDDDNP
+831 VRPGNEEDWDDDNP

-857 LKNCNNPYRG
+857 TKRRNNPYRG
-867 KKAQGKKRRRR
+867 KRPRKRKGRR

>member
-1 MSNTPGAN
+1 MSETPGAKR
-9 APLHATLQ
+9 LHANLQ
-17 PAAGDHSEDG
+17 PAAGDHSDG
-27 YRKRPGE
+27 SYRKRPGE
-34 ILDRFE
+34 ILDRLE

-46 KVDLLTGKITP
+46 KEDLTSGRITP
-57 EGRAVPT
+57 SGHAVPF
-64 GERAQQAELNRQWL
+64 GKQKLQAEINKRWL
-78 TAERERLQAAKGE
+78 AEERERVQASRGN
-91 PVAYAIADAESGV
+91 PVAYGQQS
-104 KEDALDRYLK
+104 EDLNDGLQRFLR
-114 TQGRFGSASEENLQA
+114 TQGSRGNATEGDLSA

-139 KLASEYYSS
+139 KLAAEYYDSSEPQVPSS
-148 ESYSSEFRVPSS
+148 ESNDTAKGTGHPERSS
-160 TTDQPGTRNSDLTT
+160 
-174 DNPEPGTRNPE
+174 
-185 PRTVSR
+185 
-191 SDFLPTTRADMDA
+191 FLATSRADMDA
-204 RGWEQCDFVLVTGDA
+204 RGWDQCDFVLVTGDA

-234 LEWAGFKVGVLSQ
+234 LEWAGFKVGILAQ
-247 PDYTDPEAF
+247 PDFRNVEAF
-256 KALGKPRLAFL
+256 KAMGKPRLAFL

-311 MLRRAFGKVPVIIG
+311 MLRRAFGKTPIIVG
-325 GIEASQRRFSHYD
+325 GIEASQRRFAHYD

-358 FGMGEN
+358 FGMGEQ
-364 QIVELAHRLNRG
+364 QIVEIAHRMNGG
-376 ESLKEIT
+376 ESLHEIN
-383 DVRGTAYVK
+383 DVRGTCYVK
-392 KDASYLETPD
+392 KDISYLQSPAFID
-402 FTERFGKP
+402 RFGKP
-410 LHTLDHEDLLPELE
+410 LSTLDYEALLPERPACGVPVPGGE
-424 PRLESRGAAK
+424 PTNVNDEHGTRNTEQAVAD
-434 GGNSNLARVQEH
+434 RVQEL
-446 QTDTADQV
+446 QDTGPESIP
-454 AEYRKNYASAFKKIF
+454 EYRKNYSRAFKTIF
-469 DQQDPVRGRPVV
+469 DQQDPVRGRPLVQRHGALSVV
-481 QRTGKLSVIQLP
+481 QMP
-493 PARLQSEEELDRWYD
+493 PARHQSEEELDRWYD
-508 LPYTRLPHPDYEK
+508 LPYTRLPHPDYARE
-521 QGGVPAWLTTQHSIV
+521 GIPAWLTTQHSIN

-558 QSRSPESIEKEAASI
+558 QSRSIDSIEKEAANI
-573 THMPSFK
+573 TRMPSFK

-597 CSVQQTLGACKD
+597 CTVQQTLGACKD

-622 QHLDKQLDML
+622 QHLDKQLEML
-632 KRVRAVPGV
+632 GRVRAVPGV

-659 NTRGFGDAY
+659 TAGAKGDAY
-668 IENLAAHHTSGHLKV
+668 IENLAKHHTSGHLKV

-691 VLSRMR
+691 VLSKMR
-697 KPGLS
+697 KPGLH
-702 KYEEFKKRFVEASRK
+702 KFEEFKKRFVEASKR

-742 LAEYFKK
+742 LAEYFKR

-771 FYSGFDPETLEF
+771 FYSGLDPETGSY

-794 RQRALMQFNRPE
+794 RQRALMQFGRPE
-806 FHGRVRKALREAG
+806 FQGRVRKALREAG
-819 RQDLIGNGKDAL
+819 RTDLIGRHKEAL
-831 VKPGNEEDWDDDNP
+831 VPPGNEEDWEDDNP

-857 LKNCNNPYRG
+857 LKKHGNPYRG
-867 KKAQGKKRRRR
+867 RRKRK

>member
-1 MSNTPGAN
+1 MSQPKGA
-9 APLHATLQ
+9 PRLHANLQ
-17 PAAGDHSEDG
+17 PAAGDHSEHS

-34 ILDRFE
+34 ILDRLE

-46 KVDLLTGKITP
+46 KEDLLAGKVTP
-57 EGRAVPT
+57 DGHAVPF
-64 GERAQQAELNRQWL
+64 GKQKLQAEVNRRWL
-78 TAERERLQAAKGE
+78 EDERKRLAAARGN
-91 PVAYAIADAESGV
+91 PVAYGTQDPELG
-104 KEDALDRYLK
+104 DALQRFLA
-114 TQGRFGSASEENLQA
+114 TQGARGNAADTDLSA
-129 KAAAAQEYAA
+129 KAAAALEYAA
-139 KLASEYYSS
+139 KLAAEHA
-148 ESYSSEFRVPSS
+148 ESPESRVPGPESKD
-160 TTDQPGTRNSDLTT
+160 TAHGTRQTEQAVPDF
-174 DNPEPGTRNPE
+174 
-185 PRTVSR
+185 PRSA
-191 SDFLPTTRADMDA
+191 FLPITRADMEA

-234 LEWAGFKVGVLSQ
+234 LEWAGFKVGILSQ
-247 PDYTDPEAF
+247 PDFKDPEAF

-311 MLRRAFGKVPVIIG
+311 MIRRAFGKVPIIIG
-325 GIEASQRRFSHYD
+325 GIEPSQRRFSHYD
-338 YWDDKVRRSVLLDSN
+338 YWDDRVRRSSLLDSN

-358 FGMGEN
+358 FGMGET
-364 QIVELAHRLNRG
+364 QIVELAHRLNAG
-376 ESLKEIT
+376 EALHQIN

-392 KDASYLETPD
+392 KDTSFLETPA

-410 LHTLDHEDLLPELE
+410 VFTLDHESLLPAREE
-424 PRLESRGAAK
+424 PRLEGRGPAE
-434 GGNSNLARVQEH
+434 GGSPATLDRVQEQ
-446 QTDTADQV
+446 QTTGPESV
-454 AEYRKNYASAFKKIF
+454 PEYRRNYARAFKIIF
-469 DQQDPVRGRPVV
+469 DQQDPVRGRPVL
-481 QRTGKLSVIQLP
+481 QKTGGLYVVQLP
-493 PARLQSEEELDRWYD
+493 PARLQTEEEMDRWYD
-508 LPYTRLPHPDYEK
+508 LPYTRMPHPDYAK
-521 QGGVPAWLTTQHSIV
+521 AGVPAWLTTQHSVI

-558 QSRSPESIEKEAASI
+558 QSRSIEGIEREAKAI
-573 THMPSFK
+573 TRMPSFK
-580 GYISDV
+580 GFISDV

-597 CSVQQTLGACKD
+597 CSVQQNLGACKN

-622 QHLDKQLDML
+622 QHLDKQLEML
-632 KRVRAVPGV
+632 RRVRAVPGV

-646 ASGIRHDMLIDDK
+646 ASGIRHDMLIDAK
-659 NTRGFGDAY
+659 TAGEKGDAY
-668 IENLAAHHTSGHLKV
+668 IENLAQFHTSGHLKV
-683 APEHLSDD
+683 APEHLSDG

-697 KPGLS
+697 KPGLH
-702 KYEEFKKRFVEASRK
+702 KYEEFKKRFTEASKR

-742 LAEYFKK
+742 LAEYFKRNK
-749 NNWSPEQ
+749 WSPEQ

-771 FYSGFDPETLEF
+771 FYSGFDPETGDF

-794 RQRALMQFNRPE
+794 RQRALMQFGRPE
-806 FHGRVRKALREAG
+806 FQGRVRKALREAG
-819 RQDLIGNGKDAL
+819 RKDLIGRHKEAL
-831 VKPGNEEDWDDDNP
+831 VPPGNEEDWEDDNP

-857 LKNCNNPYRG
+857 TKKRGNPYRG
-867 KKAQGKKRRRR
+867 KRPRR

>member
-1 MSNTPGAN
+1 MNEA
-9 APLHATLQ
+9 HA
-17 PAAGDHSEDG
+17 A
-27 YRKRPGE
+27 
-34 ILDRFE
+34 
-40 RGGHAD
+40 
-46 KVDLLTGKITP
+46 
-57 EGRAVPT
+57 
-64 GERAQQAELNRQWL
+64 
-78 TAERERLQAAKGE
+78 
-91 PVAYAIADAESGV
+91 
-104 KEDALDRYLK
+104 DALDRYLK
-114 TQGRFGSASEENLQA
+114 TQGRFGSANEADLKA

-139 KLASEYYSS
+139 KLAAEYYAGG
-148 ESYSSEFRVPSS
+148 ESGIERRESGV
-160 TTDQPGTRNSDLTT
+160 
-174 DNPEPGTRNPE
+174 DNQD
-185 PRTVSR
+185 SR
-191 SDFLPTTRADMDA
+191 HPTPDSRPQRSAFLPVSRADMDA
-204 RGWEQCDFVLVTGDA
+204 RGWDQCDFVLVTGDA

-234 LEWAGFKVGVLSQ
+234 LEWAGFRVGILSQ
-247 PDYTDPEAF
+247 PDYTNPEAF
-256 KALGKPRLAFL
+256 KALGMPRLAFL

-311 MLRRAFGKVPVIIG
+311 MIRRAFGKAPIIVG

-358 FGMGEN
+358 FGMGET

-376 ESLKEIT
+376 EQLRDIT
-383 DVRGTAYVK
+383 DVRGTAYIK
-392 KDASYLETPD
+392 KDTGYLETPEFSD
-402 FTERFGKP
+402 RFGKP
-410 LHTLDHEDLLPELE
+410 VYTLDHETLLP
-424 PRLESRGAAK
+424 PKGESPE
-434 GGNSNLARVQEH
+434 RVQEL
-446 QTDTADQV
+446 QGESGQV
-454 AEYRKNYASAFKKIF
+454 GEYRRNYAVAFKTIF
-469 DQQDPVRGRPVV
+469 DQQDPVRGRPLV
-481 QRTGKLSVIQLP
+481 QRTGKLNVIQLP

-508 LPYTRLPHPDYEK
+508 LPYTRLPHPDYET
-521 QGGVPAWLTTQHSIV
+521 QGGVPAWLTTQHSII

-558 QSRSPESIEKEAASI
+558 QSRSADSIVKEAESISG
-573 THMPSFK
+573 MPSFK
-580 GYISDV
+580 GHISDV

-622 QHLDKQLDML
+622 QHIDKQLDML

-659 NTRGFGDAY
+659 NTKGLGDSY

-683 APEHLSDD
+683 APEHLSND
-691 VLSRMR
+691 VLARMR
-697 KPGLS
+697 KPGLH
-702 KYEEFKKRFVEASRK
+702 KYEEFKKRFIEASRK

-771 FYSGFDPETLEF
+771 FYSGHDPETGEF

-794 RQRALMQFNRPE
+794 RQRALMQFKRPE

-819 RQDLIGNGKDAL
+819 RKDLIGHHSDAL

-857 LKNCNNPYRG
+857 TRKRNNPYRG
-867 KKAQGKKRRRR
+867 RKPRGKKRGKR

>member
-1 MSNTPGAN
+1 MSKPEGTR
-9 APLHATLQ
+9 LHSHLQ
-17 PAAGDHSEDG
+17 PAAGDHSEDS
-27 YRKRPGE
+27 YRTRPGE

-46 KVDLLTGKITP
+46 KVDLLTGKVTP
-57 EGRAVPT
+57 DGHAVPP
-64 GERAQQAELNRQWL
+64 GQRAQQAELNRKWL
-78 TAERERLQAAKGE
+78 ADERERLQAGKGE
-91 PVAYAIADAESGV
+91 PVAYAVADPDVG
-104 KEDALDRYLK
+104 DALERYLR
-114 TQGRFGSASEENLQA
+114 TQGKFGSANEADLNA
-129 KAAAAQEYAA
+129 KAAAAQQYAA
-139 KLASEYYSS
+139 KLAAEYYEAGGERMEAGVSAATPAS
-148 ESYSSEFRVPSS
+148 RLQTPA
-160 TTDQPGTRNSDLTT
+160 
-174 DNPEPGTRNPE
+174 
-185 PRTVSR
+185 SR
-191 SDFLPTTRADMDA
+191 SRADFLPVSKSDMAA

-229 VIGRV
+229 VISRV
-234 LEWAGFKVGVLSQ
+234 LEWAGFKVGIISQ
-247 PDYTDPEAF
+247 PDFTNPEAF
-256 KALGKPRLAFL
+256 KVLGSPRLGFL

-311 MLRRAFGKVPVIIG
+311 MIRRAFGKVPIIVG

-358 FGMGEN
+358 FGMGET

-376 ESLKEIT
+376 IPLREIT

-392 KDASYLETPD
+392 KDAAFLEAPE

-410 LHTLDHEDLLPELE
+410 VYTLDHESLLAPIQEA
-424 PRLESRGAAK
+424 GTAAVQSEIHNPK
-434 GGNSNLARVQEH
+434 STIDRVQEH
-446 QTDTADQV
+446 QDTGPANIP
-454 AEYRKNYASAFKKIF
+454 EYRRNYAVAFKTIF
-469 DQQDPVRGRPVV
+469 DQQDPVRGRPLV

-508 LPYTRLPHPDYEK
+508 LPYTRMPHPDYEA
-521 QGGVPAWLTTQHSIV
+521 QGGVPAWITTQHSIV

-558 QSRSPESIEKEAASI
+558 QSRSAESIVKEAASI
-573 THMPSFK
+573 TGMPSFK

-659 NTRGFGDAY
+659 NTKGLGDSY

-697 KPGLS
+697 KPGIH
-702 KYEEFKKRFVEASRK
+702 KYEEFKKRFVEASKR

-771 FYSGFDPETLEF
+771 FYSGHDPETLAY

-794 RQRALMQFNRPE
+794 RQRALMQFARPE

-819 RQDLIGNGKDAL
+819 RKDLIGHHEGAL
-831 VKPGNEEDWDDDNP
+831 VKPGKEEDWEDDNP

-857 LKNCNNPYRG
+857 MKKRGNPYRG
-867 KKAQGKKRRRR
+867 GKRRR

>member
-1 MSNTPGAN
+1 
-9 APLHATLQ
+9 
-17 PAAGDHSEDG
+17 
-27 YRKRPGE
+27 
-34 ILDRFE
+34 
-40 RGGHAD
+40 
-46 KVDLLTGKITP
+46 
-57 EGRAVPT
+57 
-64 GERAQQAELNRQWL
+64 
-78 TAERERLQAAKGE
+78 
-91 PVAYAIADAESGV
+91 
-104 KEDALDRYLK
+104 
-114 TQGRFGSASEENLQA
+114 
-129 KAAAAQEYAA
+129 
-139 KLASEYYSS
+139 
-148 ESYSSEFRVPSS
+148 
-160 TTDQPGTRNSDLTT
+160 
-174 DNPEPGTRNPE
+174 
-185 PRTVSR
+185 
-191 SDFLPTTRADMDA
+191 
-204 RGWEQCDFVLVTGDA
+204 
-219 YVDHPSFANA
+219 
-229 VIGRV
+229 
-234 LEWAGFKVGVLSQ
+234 
-247 PDYTDPEAF
+247 
-256 KALGKPRLAFL
+256 
-267 VSAGNLDSNLNAYTA
+267 
-282 HKLPRSDD
+282 
-290 PYSPG
+290 
-295 GKPGKRPVRA
+295 
-305 TIVYCN
+305 
-311 MLRRAFGKVPVIIG
+311 
-325 GIEASQRRFSHYD
+325 
-338 YWDDKVRRSVLLDSN
+338 KVRRSVLLDSN

-376 ESLKEIT
+376 EQLKEIT

-392 KDASYLETPD
+392 KDLGYLETPD
-402 FTERFGKP
+402 FVERFGKP
-410 LHTLDHEDLLPELE
+410 LYTLDHEDLLPPIQEAGDGAKT
-424 PRLESRGAAK
+424 ESKIQNPKSKIAP
-434 GGNSNLARVQEH
+434 LDRVQEH
-446 QTDTADQV
+446 QTDTPTQV
-454 AEYRKNYASAFKKIF
+454 AEYRKNYAVAFKRIF

-508 LPYTRLPHPDYEK
+508 LPYTRLPHPDYER
-521 QGGVPAWLTTQHSIV
+521 QGGVPAWLTTQHSII

-558 QSRSPESIEKEAASI
+558 QSRSPESIVKEAESI
-573 THMPSFK
+573 TGMPSFK

-597 CSVQQTLGACKD
+597 CSVQQNLGACKN

-622 QHLDKQLDML
+622 QHIDKQLDML

-659 NTRGFGDAY
+659 NTKGLGDAY

-691 VLSRMR
+691 VLAKMR
-697 KPGLS
+697 KPGLH
-702 KYEEFKKRFVEASRK
+702 KYEEFKKRFIEASRK

-771 FYSGFDPETLEF
+771 FYSGFDPETLDF

-819 RQDLIGNGKDAL
+819 RKDLIGNNKDAL
-831 VKPGNEEDWDDDNP
+831 VRPGNEEDWDDDNP

-857 LKNCNNPYRG
+857 LKKRNNPYRG
-867 KKAQGKKRRRR
+867 RKPNGKKSRHKRG

>member
-1 MSNTPGAN
+1 MTDPSR
-9 APLHATLQ
+9 LHAQLQ
-17 PAAGDHSEDG
+17 PAAGDHSEHS

-46 KVDLLTGKITP
+46 KMDLLTGRVTP
-57 EGRAVPT
+57 EGRAVPQ
-64 GERAQQAELNRQWL
+64 GQRARQAELNRQWL
-78 TAERERLQAAKGE
+78 AEDRERMQAARGN
-91 PVAYAIADAESGV
+91 PVAYAQQPGESGYNIGQDAVDRFLRTQDARGNSADADLG
-104 KEDALDRYLK
+104 
-114 TQGRFGSASEENLQA
+114 A
-129 KAAAAQEYAA
+129 KAARAQEYAA
-139 KLASEYYSS
+139 KLASDYYRS
-148 ESYSSEFRVPSS
+148 ESDVRSSV
-160 TTDQPGTRNSDLTT
+160 LTA
-174 DNPEPGTRNPE
+174 DNIEH
-185 PRTVSR
+185 RTPNTER
-191 SDFLPTTRADMDA
+191 KAFLPTTRADMAA
-204 RGWEQCDFVLVTGDA
+204 RGWDQCDFILVTGDA
-219 YVDHPSFANA
+219 YVDHPSFANG
-229 VIGRV
+229 VISRV
-234 LEWAGFKVGVLSQ
+234 LEWAGFKVGVIAQ
-247 PDYTDPEAF
+247 PDYTTPEAF
-256 KALGKPRLAFL
+256 KVLGAPRLGFL

-311 MLRRAFGKVPVIIG
+311 MLRRAFGKVPIIIG

-338 YWDDKVRRSVLLDSN
+338 YWDDRVRRSVLLDSN

-358 FGMGEN
+358 FGMGE
-364 QIVELAHRLNRG
+364 QQVVELAHRLNAG
-376 ESLKEIT
+376 ESLAEVN
-383 DVRGTAYVK
+383 DVRGTAYVR
-392 KDASYLETPD
+392 KDVSFLDTPA
-402 FTERFGKP
+402 FIERFGKP
-410 LHTLDHEDLLPELE
+410 LRTLAHEELLPPKQE
-424 PRLESRGAAK
+424 PEAQARADAQP
-434 GGNSNLARVQEH
+434 RVQEH
-446 QTDTADQV
+446 QDTGSDNIPAH
-454 AEYRKNYASAFKKIF
+454 RKNYARAFKTIF
-469 DQQDPVRGRPVV
+469 DEQDPVRGRPLI
-481 QRTGKLSVIQLP
+481 QSTGKLHVVQLP
-493 PARLQSEEELDRWYD
+493 PSRLQSEEELDRWYD
-508 LPYTRLPHPDYEK
+508 LPYTRLPHPDYAK
-521 QGGVPAWLTTQHSIV
+521 QGVPAWLTTQHSIV

-558 QSRSPESIEKEAASI
+558 QSRSIDSIESEAKAI

-597 CSVQQTLGACKD
+597 CTVQQNLGACKN

-622 QHLDKQLDML
+622 QHLETQLEML
-632 KRVRAVPGV
+632 RRVRAVPGV

-646 ASGIRHDMLIDDK
+646 ASGIRHDMLIDEKTAGEQGDK
-659 NTRGFGDAY
+659 Y

-691 VLSRMR
+691 VLAKMR
-697 KPGLS
+697 KPGLH
-702 KYEEFKKRFVEASRK
+702 KYEEFKRRFVEASKR

-742 LAEYFKK
+742 LAEYFKR

-771 FYSGFDPETLEF
+771 FYSGHDPETLEY

-794 RQRALMQFNRPE
+794 RQRALMQFSRPE
-806 FHGRVRKALREAG
+806 FQGRVRKALREAG
-819 RQDLIGNGKDAL
+819 RTDLIGRHEEAL
-831 VKPGNEEDWDDDNP
+831 VPPGNEEDWEDDNP

-857 LKNCNNPYRG
+857 LKRRGNPYGGR
-867 KKAQGKKRRRR
+867 KPRR

>member
-1 MSNTPGAN
+1 MGEAH
-9 APLHATLQ
+9 AP
-17 PAAGDHSEDG
+17 
-27 YRKRPGE
+27 
-34 ILDRFE
+34 
-40 RGGHAD
+40 
-46 KVDLLTGKITP
+46 
-57 EGRAVPT
+57 
-64 GERAQQAELNRQWL
+64 
-78 TAERERLQAAKGE
+78 
-91 PVAYAIADAESGV
+91 
-104 KEDALDRYLK
+104 DALDRYLK
-114 TQGRFGSASEENLQA
+114 TQGKFGSANENDLKA

-139 KLASEYYSS
+139 KLASEYYQAEGGSLVAGATA
-148 ESYSSEFRVPSS
+148 E
-160 TTDQPGTRNSDLTT
+160 TSDSRLPTPDSFT
-174 DNPEPGTRNPE
+174 
-185 PRTVSR
+185 R
-191 SDFLPTTRADMDA
+191 SDFLPTSQADMEA
-204 RGWEQCDFVLVTGDA
+204 RGWAQCDFVLVSGDA

-229 VIGRV
+229 VISRV
-234 LEWAGFKVGVLSQ
+234 LEWAGFKVGILAQ
-247 PDYTDPEAF
+247 PDYTDPQAF
-256 KALGKPRLAFL
+256 KALGTPRLGFL

-311 MLRRAFGKVPVIIG
+311 MLRRAFGKVPIIVG

-358 FGMGEN
+358 FGMGET

-376 ESLKEIT
+376 EPIREIT

-392 KDASYLETPD
+392 KDAAFLDTPE
-402 FTERFGKP
+402 FAERFGKP
-410 LHTLDHEDLLPELE
+410 KFTLDHENLLAPKE
-424 PRLESRGAAK
+424 PRPKGRGPAE
-434 GGNSNLARVQEH
+434 GGNLDRVQEH
-446 QTDTADQV
+446 QVVSPGTVPQH
-454 AEYRKNYASAFKKIF
+454 RKNYAVAFKTIF
-469 DQQDPVRGRPVV
+469 DQQDPVRGRPLV
-481 QRTGKLSVIQLP
+481 QRTGKLHVVQLP

-508 LPYTRLPHPDYEK
+508 LPYTRLPHPDYK
-521 QGGVPAWLTTQHSIV
+521 AQGGVPAWLTTQHSII

-558 QSRSPESIEKEAASI
+558 QSRSADSIVKEAESI
-573 THMPSFK
+573 TGMPSFK

-622 QHLDKQLDML
+622 QHIDTQLDML

-646 ASGIRHDMLIDDK
+646 ASGIRHDMLIDDN
-659 NTRGFGDAY
+659 NTKGLGDSY

-691 VLSRMR
+691 VLMRMR
-697 KPGLS
+697 KPGLH
-702 KYEEFKKRFVEASRK
+702 KYEEFKTRFIEASKR

-771 FYSGFDPETLEF
+771 FYSGHDPETGDF

-794 RQRALMQFNRPE
+794 RQRALMQFKRPE

-819 RQDLIGNGKDAL
+819 RTDLIGSHKDAL
-831 VKPGNEEDWDDDNP
+831 VTPGIEQDWEDDNP
-845 ARPAGIGSGPAT
+845 ARPAGIGSGPST
-857 LKNCNNPYRG
+857 LKKRNNPYRG
-867 KKAQGKKRRRR
+867 RKPGGRRRRGK

>member
-1 MSNTPGAN
+1 MAARPEDAMSKNPGAKRPD
-9 APLHATLQ
+9 AKLHANLQ
-17 PAAGDHSEDG
+17 PAAGDHSTDR

-34 ILDRFE
+34 ILDRLE

-46 KVDLLTGKITP
+46 KEDLVSGRITP
-57 EGRAVPT
+57 DGHAVPF
-64 GERAQQAELNRQWL
+64 GKQKLQAEINKRWL
-78 TAERERLQAAKGE
+78 AEERDRVQASRGN
-91 PVAYAIADAESGV
+91 PVAYGQQSDDLNE
-104 KEDALDRYLK
+104 ALQRFLR
-114 TQGRFGSASEENLQA
+114 TQGARGNAADGDLSA

-139 KLASEYYSS
+139 KLAAEYYDSP
-148 ESYSSEFRVPSS
+148 ESGVPSPVS
-160 TTDQPGTRNSDLTT
+160 ADTAHGTRHA
-174 DNPEPGTRNPE
+174 E
-185 PRTVSR
+185 R
-191 SDFLPTTRADMDA
+191 SSFLPTTRADMDA
-204 RGWEQCDFVLVTGDA
+204 CGWDQCDFVLVTGDA

-234 LEWAGFKVGVLSQ
+234 LEWAGFKVGILAQ
-247 PDYTDPEAF
+247 PDFRDVETF
-256 KALGKPRLAFL
+256 RALGKPRLAFL

-311 MLRRAFGKVPVIIG
+311 MLRRAFGKTPIIVG
-325 GIEASQRRFSHYD
+325 GIEASQRRFAHYD

-358 FGMGEN
+358 FGMGEQ
-364 QIVELAHRLNRG
+364 QIVEIAHRMNGG
-376 ESLKEIT
+376 ESLHEIN
-383 DVRGTAYVK
+383 DVRGTCYVK
-392 KDASYLETPD
+392 KDIAYLDTPA

-410 LHTLDHEDLLPELE
+410 LATLDYEALLPE
-424 PRLESRGAAK
+424 RLSPESRVPRAESGRADT
-434 GGNSNLARVQEH
+434 GLGTRDTGHSVLPRVQEL
-446 QTDTADQV
+446 QDTGPESIP
-454 AEYRKNYASAFKKIF
+454 EYRKNYSRAFKTIF
-469 DQQDPVRGRPVV
+469 DQQDPIRGRPLV
-481 QRTGKLSVIQLP
+481 QKHGALSVVQLP
-493 PARLQSEEELDRWYD
+493 PARHQSEEELDRWYD
-508 LPYTRLPHPDYEK
+508 LPYTRLPHPDYARE
-521 QGGVPAWLTTQHSIV
+521 GIPAWLTTQHSIN

-558 QSRSPESIEKEAASI
+558 QSRSVESIEKEAANI
-573 THMPSFK
+573 TRMPSFK

-632 KRVRAVPGV
+632 RRVRAVPGV

-646 ASGIRHDMLIDDK
+646 ASGIRHDMLIDGK
-659 NTRGFGDAY
+659 TAGAKGDAY
-668 IENLAAHHTSGHLKV
+668 IENLAKHHTSGHLKV

-691 VLSRMR
+691 VLSKMR
-697 KPGLS
+697 KPGLH
-702 KYEEFKKRFVEASRK
+702 KYEEFKKRFVEASKR

-742 LAEYFKK
+742 LAEYFKR

-771 FYSGFDPETLEF
+771 FYSGLDPETGDY

-794 RQRALMQFNRPE
+794 RQRALMQFGRPE
-806 FHGRVRKALREAG
+806 FQGRVRKALREAG
-819 RQDLIGNGKDAL
+819 RTDLIGRHKEAL
-831 VKPGNEEDWDDDNP
+831 VPPGNEEDWEDDNP

-857 LKNCNNPYRG
+857 LRKRNNPYRG
-867 KKAQGKKRRRR
+867 GRDEANRKRRR